1 MNNNNNNNNNTK
13 NGGLV
18 LCVKK
23 EVKKQEV
30 ILELNQKSDGSI
42 LILISA
48 EDRRKLKEAGIFLK
62 VK

>member
-1 MNNNNNNNNNTK
+1 MNNNNNNNNTK

-23 EVKKQEV
+23 EVKKKEV
-30 ILELNQKSDGSI
+30 VLELNQKSDGSI

-48 EDRRKLKEAGIFLK
+48 EDRQKLKDAGIFLK

>member
-1 MNNNNNNNNNTK
+1 MNKNNNNTK

-23 EVKKQEV
+23 EVKKKEV
-30 ILELNQKSDGSI
+30 VLELNQKSDGSI

-48 EDRRKLKEAGIFLK
+48 EDRKKLRDAGIFLK